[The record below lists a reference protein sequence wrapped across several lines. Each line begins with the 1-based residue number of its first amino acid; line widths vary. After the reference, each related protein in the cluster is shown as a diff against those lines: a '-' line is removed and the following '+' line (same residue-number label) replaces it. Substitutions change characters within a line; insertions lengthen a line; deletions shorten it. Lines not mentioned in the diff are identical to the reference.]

1 MSSFGDSIR
10 AIRQSRG
17 YTQEQFSKIIDSNQ
31 ATLSAWERG
40 DRIPTMENIRKIA
53 ETLMIPMSSLI
64 SVSDTGN
71 SDDLV
76 TEIADAIK
84 NQPKLRVLFDKVRY
98 LNQDDIRVLIRIAQA
113 FANERIEF
121 GEHV

>member
-1 MSSFGDSIR
+1 MPTLENIR
-10 AIRQSRG
+10 AIA
-17 YTQEQFSKIIDSNQ
+17 D
-31 ATLSAWERG
+31 TLHV
-40 DRIPTMENIRKIA
+40 P
-53 ETLMIPMSSLI
+53 LSSLI
-64 SVSDTGN
+64 SVSEAGN

-98 LNQDDIRVLIRIAQA
+98 LNQDDIRVLIRIAQS